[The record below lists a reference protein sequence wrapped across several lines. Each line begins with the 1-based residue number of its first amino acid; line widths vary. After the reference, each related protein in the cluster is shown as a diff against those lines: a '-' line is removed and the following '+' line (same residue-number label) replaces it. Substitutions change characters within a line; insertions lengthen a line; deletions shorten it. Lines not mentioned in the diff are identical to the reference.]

1 MAWLEKPE
9 AYHQAS
15 GPAINPLLNIRS
27 RLSKKIVGTESH
39 IEQRN
44 TTAPYVRN
52 ADEKMARVSKANILE
67 ISQHRWDARSL
78 ASMIVHSNLWYKK
91 GIIDLFV

>member
-9 AYHQAS
+9 ANRQAS
-15 GPAINPLLNIRS
+15 GPAIDPLLNIRAP
-27 RLSKKIVGTESH
+27 LSKKIVGTESH
-39 IEQRN
+39 REQRN

-52 ADEKMARVSKANILE
+52 ADEKITRVRKANVPE

-78 ASMIVHSNLWYKK
+78 A
-91 GIIDLFV
+91 